1 MSHKIFQTQKGVNFT
16 LPKTYP
22 YMTLSNNTNN
32 LAVLAV
38 CKNFIM
44 MAHFLTSGITVH
56 LLPSAT
62 FVYLFVYIFFQ
73 RPRPSPIAL
82 EPCVSNRA
90 AVLSLIVRMPT
101 GGKAYAP
108 NGYTG
113 IAIASSLV
121 TLGLFINLFT
131 VLQM

>member
-1 MSHKIFQTQKGVNFT
+1 MFFRVDTQIILHHRQRFFIIYTRSVKNKKNFPVNF
-16 LPKTYP
+16 K
-22 YMTLSNNTNN
+22 
-32 LAVLAV
+32 
-38 CKNFIM
+38 
-44 MAHFLTSGITVH
+44 
-56 LLPSAT
+56 LL
-62 FVYLFVYIFFQ
+62 LVYIIFILYFQ

-101 GGKAYAP
+101 GGKSYAP

-121 TLGLFINLFT
+121 TLGMIFFFKFSRQLFY
-131 VLQM
+131 

>member
-1 MSHKIFQTQKGVNFT
+1 M
-16 LPKTYP
+16 L
-22 YMTLSNNTNN
+22 
-32 LAVLAV
+32 
-38 CKNFIM
+38 
-44 MAHFLTSGITVH
+44 FLH
-56 LLPSAT
+56 LLSAAT
-62 FVYLFVYIFFQ
+62 FVYLFVYFFFQ

-121 TLGLFINLFT
+121 TLGLLIEFIT
-131 VLQM
+131 VLQL

>member
-1 MSHKIFQTQKGVNFT
+1 MGKFACLKYCPGRI
-16 LPKTYP
+16 
-22 YMTLSNNTNN
+22 
-32 LAVLAV
+32 
-38 CKNFIM
+38 
-44 MAHFLTSGITVH
+44 
-56 LLPSAT
+56 
-62 FVYLFVYIFFQ
+62 LFYIILFFQ

-101 GGKAYAP
+101 GGKSYAP

-121 TLGLFINLFT
+121 TLGMIFF
-131 VLQM
+131 

>member
-1 MSHKIFQTQKGVNFT
+1 M
-16 LPKTYP
+16 
-22 YMTLSNNTNN
+22 
-32 LAVLAV
+32 
-38 CKNFIM
+38 
-44 MAHFLTSGITVH
+44 
-56 LLPSAT
+56 
-62 FVYLFVYIFFQ
+62 VYIILFFQ

-101 GGKAYAP
+101 GGKSYAP

-121 TLGLFINLFT
+121 TLGMIELSFFFFNFPAN
-131 VLQM
+131 

>member
-1 MSHKIFQTQKGVNFT
+1 MF
-16 LPKTYP
+16 
-22 YMTLSNNTNN
+22 
-32 LAVLAV
+32 
-38 CKNFIM
+38 FI
-44 MAHFLTSGITVH
+44 L
-56 LLPSAT
+56 
-62 FVYLFVYIFFQ
+62 FFQ

-101 GGKAYAP
+101 GGKSYAP

-121 TLGLFINLFT
+121 TLGMKLCIFFKFPANFFALNFFFEIFLGNPRKPSTDAPSKQSLDDPKRKSRKGT
-131 VLQM
+131 TTQSTDI

>member
-1 MSHKIFQTQKGVNFT
+1 MLFLHLPALQQHLFICLFT
-16 LPKTYP
+16 FY
-22 YMTLSNNTNN
+22 
-32 LAVLAV
+32 
-38 CKNFIM
+38 
-44 MAHFLTSGITVH
+44 
-56 LLPSAT
+56 
-62 FVYLFVYIFFQ
+62 FQ

-121 TLGLFINLFT
+121 TLGLLIYSAPNINSLLIYILFSFFT
-131 VLQM
+131 GNPRKPSTDPPSKQSLDDPKRKTRKGTTAQSTDI

>member
-1 MSHKIFQTQKGVNFT
+1 MNF
-16 LPKTYP
+16 K
-22 YMTLSNNTNN
+22 
-32 LAVLAV
+32 
-38 CKNFIM
+38 
-44 MAHFLTSGITVH
+44 
-56 LLPSAT
+56 LL
-62 FVYLFVYIFFQ
+62 LVYIIFILFFQ

-101 GGKAYAP
+101 GGKSYAP

-121 TLGLFINLFT
+121 TLGMIFFQFSRQFFFFHNIQPNFCF
-131 VLQM
+131 

>member
-1 MSHKIFQTQKGVNFT
+1 M
-16 LPKTYP
+16 
-22 YMTLSNNTNN
+22 
-32 LAVLAV
+32 
-38 CKNFIM
+38 
-44 MAHFLTSGITVH
+44 
-56 LLPSAT
+56 
-62 FVYLFVYIFFQ
+62 VYIILFFQ

-101 GGKAYAP
+101 GGKSYAP

-121 TLGLFINLFT
+121 TLGMNFFKFSRQLFFFA
-131 VLQM
+131 